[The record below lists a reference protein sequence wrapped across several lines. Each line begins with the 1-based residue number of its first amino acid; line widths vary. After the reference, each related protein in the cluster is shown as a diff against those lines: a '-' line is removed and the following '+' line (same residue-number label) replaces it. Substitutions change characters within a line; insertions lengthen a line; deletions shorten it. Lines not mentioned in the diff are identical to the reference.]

1 MLIQYQKPPLTFEK
15 QLNRLKEKGLLI
27 HDKQNALNVLSCI
40 SYERFKAYLV
50 PFKSKENNKQLK
62 PDTTFDNVYE
72 LYEFDRELRLL
83 VMDAIEWIEVAVRTR
98 LTYHIAH
105 KYGIFAHEEHKF
117 FHERNKDKHA
127 EWLVKIHENT
137 NQSSSSNESIKN
149 YKNKYKGFPTI
160 PIWMLTEVISFGQL
174 SLFYTYLKSEDK
186 RKISEHFKLNYK
198 TLKKWLHVLNHIRN
212 ICAHHSRI
220 WNKKLTIKPPEYKKS
235 DVPNDRIFYIL
246 LMLYYLLKK
255 IEKDSNWKDKIVNLI
270 KPIVEKYSWTNK
282 FMGIPDKGLEEIE
295 KLSNVFERSFKQDNS

>member
-1 MLIQYQKPPLTFEK
+1 MLIQYQKPPLTFEQ
-15 QLNRLKEKGLLI
+15 QLNRLKEKGLVI

-105 KYGIFAHEEHKF
+105 KYDDIFAHEKYETFHK
-117 FHERNKDKHA
+117 RNKSQHA
-127 EWLVKIHENT
+127 EWLEKIYKDT
-137 NQSSSSNESIKN
+137 KRSSNSNESIRN
-149 YKNKYKGFPTI
+149 YKNKYKGFPII

-174 SLFYTYLKSEDK
+174 SLFYTYLKNEDK
-186 RKISEHFKLNYK
+186 RKISEYFKLNYK

-255 IEKDSNWKDKIVNLI
+255 IEKDSNWKEKIVNLI
-270 KPIVEKYSWTNK
+270 KPIVEKYSWANK
-282 FMGIPDKGLEEIE
+282 FYGYT
-295 KLSNVFERSFKQDNS
+295 